1 MNNIKTYTVDQA
13 KLALEKYCIYQDR
26 CHQEVLDKLYKM
38 NMIDDAK
45 ELILVHL
52 IQHNFLNEERFA
64 KSFARGKFYQKKWGK
79 VKITNQ
85 LKYKN
90 ISTLNI
96 KTAIEEINEED
107 YLETA
112 KTLILKKIAQL
123 NLKNKFEIR
132 KKVSYF
138 MRSKGYEISLI
149 IDVLDSVL
157 TD

>member
-1 MNNIKTYTVDQA
+1 VNNTKTYTVDQA

-26 CHQEVLDKLYKM
+26 CHQEVLDKLHKM

-45 ELILVHL
+45 ELILFHL

-112 KTLILKKIAQL
+112 KALILKKIAQL

-149 IDVLDSVL
+149 IDVLDVI
-157 TD
+157 